1 MGVEA
6 TVDDVVNKLE
16 GFYGTV
22 ESGAVL
28 LQQLYSEKQRVD
40 ETITTY
46 SARLQL
52 SIDRAEQR
60 NGISPSAK
68 DETLRV
74 VFWKGLSN
82 ETLKQSIRH
91 KYESVQNFDE
101 LVRIARQVEQESEDF
116 QKFHSPSPR
125 PRPSRVGMH
134 ASQVERPNK
143 SALEKEVKE
152 LREKLQEIELAS
164 MNKGPSSFRS
174 SGPNSHPQ
182 PFRERYRRVPP
193 SLYAELRE
201 HLESMHQAG
210 VTRESFSPYASPVVL
225 VRKKDGSLRF
235 CIDFRK
241 LNQKTV
247 RDSYALPRIDETLQM
262 MQGATWFSSLDL
274 KSGYWQLEIN
284 EADKHKT
291 AFVLPP
297 PLGLW
302 ECNRMPFGLCNAPS
316 TFQRAMERC
325 LGELNHSCCVV
336 YLDDIIV
343 FGRTVEE
350 HIANLEKVIQ
360 RLDMHGFKLKAT
372 KCKLLQ
378 TGVKYLRHVLS
389 AEGIATDP
397 EKTETIRNWPTPQN
411 VKELRAFLGLASY
424 YRKFIPN
431 LAKIASPLNALL
443 GGPRKRKGK
452 GKRKTPSPAALPP
465 WVWAKKQDDAFRE
478 IKEKLVSPPVL
489 QYADFSKPFILHTDA
504 STTGLGAALYQLD
517 EEGRERVI
525 AYASRS
531 VSRSEQN
538 CPAHKLEFLALKW
551 AVTEKFHD
559 FLYGNKTH
567 VFTDNN
573 PLTYVLT
580 TAKLDATGHRWL
592 AALANYDLK
601 LTYRSGKTN
610 VDADILS
617 RRPPTEHAQSEPRR
631 SNGEAPVCEDTVH
644 AVIDYALHVDVDD
657 SPYAELVENSD
668 DEREGMCTPDVSRVT
683 FPNEPPDWP
692 KEQRK
697 DPVISKVITYV
708 VSGALPPVGQRKRE
722 ETEVQMLLREW
733 DRLAMRDGILYRRRV
748 VNDKQVWQLV
758 LPRKYRQVV
767 LESLHDETGH
777 LGIERTTEETRPNNQ
792 RPSPKR
798 RIPPVNE
805 NSENKTYDPVDDD
818 VEENEVTA
826 WNIPAVGIEEGASSG
841 VDTVDFET
849 PLEEETHEVSA
860 IPDTPGIPKVT
871 QVPDSPGQGVQETA
885 SLEEED
891 RQPRR
896 SKRCP
901 HPPSRLAYYHSQVMV
916 ECGVAGQGIPPEIDS
931 IPADEEWSVR
941 YTFSFTIVGNG
952 FTKKIRIIPRT
963 SKITLLSI
971 PCLNE
976 TCQIDGERSLD
987 IDVSQCTT
995 VQLLLT
1001 DDVIVYGLVYAGDE
1015 LTAGFLALPEQAL
1028 GKEYL
1033 VDCLGVD
1040 GTLYI
1045 FITAIEDNTEISV
1058 NSSNEGDSPLI
1069 LHLNASNFT
1078 RLKAV
1083 AGAHVSSNKKV
1094 AVIVEGEGVRIP
1106 INKYDR
1112 GVIMEQLFPISHWG
1126 RVHIV
1131 PKFAEDIKWTLQVM
1145 SFQPETNVSLTN
1157 CEQAGV
1163 QYVSLES
1170 RKNYTLFQVRGHQA
1184 PCVVVAN
1191 KPIQVVQYMHGSA
1204 LIMPGDPSMILIA
1217 PVENYHGNI
1226 TLHIKDNTLRGETL
1240 EKLTSQ
1246 HVDIITEQIY
1256 TDSVRLGNLS
1266 IAAQSWNCFNVT
1278 DGFQAASAD
1287 ENVRTFCHLYRQL
1300 SNDVYHVGSSD
1311 PSVRMFV
1318 RLSAHASSTGG
1329 AMLADISFPTA
1340 PEKTEE
1346 DVVDNPELELKNFL
1360 ARHGDFQNY
1369 EDAERLLGYLLS
1381 YLGDK
1386 DELDSVENMNFTF
1399 DIFTEI
1405 MRRKP
1410 LQYATAANTQTFMN
1424 MTAAAVHVIFA
1435 ERTNE
1440 LMAIACSQE
1449 ESLLSYPDDVQ
1460 RELEAVAETAAD
1472 KIASGGLS
1480 SFQALR
1486 PNAAIR
1492 LAATQPFV
1500 SVESEDNCANVN
1512 DVTSHVAIP
1521 CAVLREQGARALYHI
1536 NLPYAG
1542 EAISRSTCT
1551 FNDSRIEVPSSLLGV
1566 GFVSD
1571 VRNESRFSQNISI
1584 TFNLKSRRAKVN
1596 LTDDNTLCSFW
1607 NFTQRNWS
1615 SAGCKL
1621 DTRSMKMTE
1630 DVMQVTCLCDHLT
1643 SFAVLVNLAADT
1655 ETPVVHE
1662 HVMSILSIIGC
1673 SFSIVACFIMCCGYV
1688 ALRLKSD
1695 LILVHGNLAFA
1706 LGLAEIA
1713 FLCLEFVRPPS
1724 VPCTVVA
1731 TLIYYFFLVTFSW
1744 MTVEGI
1750 HLYLLT
1756 FVVWNAEKR
1765 KIGCYMACAWGLPI
1779 ILVAVLL
1786 STNDGTI
1793 GQENICFLSIDDLKL
1808 LYLVVPLGV
1817 VILFNL
1823 FVTIRVVFQ
1832 IAKMA
1837 SGPNLH
1843 TDNLTKIKHG
1853 AKALVVLLPIMGL
1866 TWVIGFMTVIRGA
1879 SLVFQYIFLVLN
1891 SLQGVF
1897 IFVIHFL
1904 RNSEVRYAIRRRRD
1918 KWMTRHGKPLVYR
1931 EKMRDKSSQSGQ
1943 TPTSRN
1949 LSKTPEQT
1957 LTLTN
1962 LSS

>member
-1 MGVEA
+1 M
-6 TVDDVVNKLE
+6 
-16 GFYGTV
+16 
-22 ESGAVL
+22 S
-28 LQQLYSEKQRVD
+28 
-40 ETITTY
+40 
-46 SARLQL
+46 
-52 SIDRAEQR
+52 
-60 NGISPSAK
+60 
-68 DETLRV
+68 
-74 VFWKGLSN
+74 
-82 ETLKQSIRH
+82 
-91 KYESVQNFDE
+91 
-101 LVRIARQVEQESEDF
+101 
-116 QKFHSPSPR
+116 
-125 PRPSRVGMH
+125 
-134 ASQVERPNK
+134 
-143 SALEKEVKE
+143 
-152 LREKLQEIELAS
+152 
-164 MNKGPSSFRS
+164 
-174 SGPNSHPQ
+174 
-182 PFRERYRRVPP
+182 
-193 SLYAELRE
+193 
-201 HLESMHQAG
+201 
-210 VTRESFSPYASPVVL
+210 
-225 VRKKDGSLRF
+225 
-235 CIDFRK
+235 
-241 LNQKTV
+241 
-247 RDSYALPRIDETLQM
+247 
-262 MQGATWFSSLDL
+262 
-274 KSGYWQLEIN
+274 
-284 EADKHKT
+284 
-291 AFVLPP
+291 
-297 PLGLW
+297 
-302 ECNRMPFGLCNAPS
+302 
-316 TFQRAMERC
+316 
-325 LGELNHSCCVV
+325 
-336 YLDDIIV
+336 
-343 FGRTVEE
+343 
-350 HIANLEKVIQ
+350 
-360 RLDMHGFKLKAT
+360 
-372 KCKLLQ
+372 
-378 TGVKYLRHVLS
+378 
-389 AEGIATDP
+389 
-397 EKTETIRNWPTPQN
+397 
-411 VKELRAFLGLASY
+411 
-424 YRKFIPN
+424 
-431 LAKIASPLNALL
+431 
-443 GGPRKRKGK
+443 
-452 GKRKTPSPAALPP
+452 
-465 WVWAKKQDDAFRE
+465 
-478 IKEKLVSPPVL
+478 
-489 QYADFSKPFILHTDA
+489 
-504 STTGLGAALYQLD
+504 
-517 EEGRERVI
+517 
-525 AYASRS
+525 
-531 VSRSEQN
+531 
-538 CPAHKLEFLALKW
+538 
-551 AVTEKFHD
+551 
-559 FLYGNKTH
+559 
-567 VFTDNN
+567 
-573 PLTYVLT
+573 
-580 TAKLDATGHRWL
+580 
-592 AALANYDLK
+592 
-601 LTYRSGKTN
+601 
-610 VDADILS
+610 
-617 RRPPTEHAQSEPRR
+617 
-631 SNGEAPVCEDTVH
+631 
-644 AVIDYALHVDVDD
+644 
-657 SPYAELVENSD
+657 
-668 DEREGMCTPDVSRVT
+668 
-683 FPNEPPDWP
+683 
-692 KEQRK
+692 
-697 DPVISKVITYV
+697 
-708 VSGALPPVGQRKRE
+708 
-722 ETEVQMLLREW
+722 
-733 DRLAMRDGILYRRRV
+733 
-748 VNDKQVWQLV
+748 
-758 LPRKYRQVV
+758 
-767 LESLHDETGH
+767 
-777 LGIERTTEETRPNNQ
+777 
-792 RPSPKR
+792 
-798 RIPPVNE
+798 
-805 NSENKTYDPVDDD
+805 
-818 VEENEVTA
+818 
-826 WNIPAVGIEEGASSG
+826 
-841 VDTVDFET
+841 
-849 PLEEETHEVSA
+849 
-860 IPDTPGIPKVT
+860 
-871 QVPDSPGQGVQETA
+871 
-885 SLEEED
+885 
-891 RQPRR
+891 
-896 SKRCP
+896 
-901 HPPSRLAYYHSQVMV
+901 
-916 ECGVAGQGIPPEIDS
+916 
-931 IPADEEWSVR
+931 ADEEWSVC
-941 YTFSFTIVGNG
+941 YTFSFTIDGRG
-952 FTKKIRIIPRT
+952 LTRKIRIIPRT
-963 SKITLLSI
+963 SKTTLLRI
-971 PCLNE
+971 PCLNRSYQLE
-976 TCQIDGERSLD
+976 SDYSLD
-987 IDVSQCTT
+987 IGVSECET
-995 VQLLLT
+995 VQILLT
-1001 DDVIVYGLVYAGDE
+1001 NDVVVYGLVYAAGQ

-1028 GKEYL
+1028 GTEYL
-1033 VDCLGVD
+1033 VDYLGVE
-1040 GTLYI
+1040 GTPYI

-1058 NSSNEGDSPLI
+1058 NSTNGGDSPQI
-1069 LHLNASNFT
+1069 HHLNASSFT

-1094 AVIVEGEGVRIP
+1094 AVIVEGERVRIP
-1106 INKYDR
+1106 VRKYDV
-1112 GVIMEQLFPISHWG
+1112 GVIMEQLLPISHWG

-1131 PKFAEDIKWTLQVM
+1131 PRFAEDIKWTLQVM
-1145 SFQPETNVSLTN
+1145 AFQPETIVSLTN
-1157 CEQAGV
+1157 CELAGV

-1170 RKNYTLFQVRGHQA
+1170 RENYTLFRVREDQA

-1191 KPIQVVQYMHGSA
+1191 KPIQVVQYMHGSE
-1204 LIMPGDPSMILIA
+1204 LSQPGDPSMILIA
-1217 PVENYHGNI
+1217 PVEGYHGNI
-1226 TLHIKDNTLRGETL
+1226 TLHIEDNTSG
-1240 EKLTSQ
+1240 TSQ

-1256 TDSVRLGNLS
+1256 TDSFRLGNLD
-1266 IAAQSWNCFNVT
+1266 ITAQLWNCFNVT
-1278 DGFQAASAD
+1278 DIFQSACG
-1287 ENVRTFCHLYRQL
+1287 NVRTFCHLYKQL
-1300 SNDVYHVGSSD
+1300 PNKVYHVGSSD
-1311 PSVRMFV
+1311 PSARMFI
-1318 RLSAHASSTGG
+1318 RLSAHASNTGG
-1329 AMLADISFPTA
+1329 AMLADISIPTA

-1346 DVVDNPELELKNFL
+1346 DALYNSELKLRNCL
-1360 ARHGDFQNY
+1360 AQHGDFQNY
-1369 EDAERLLGYLLS
+1369 EDAERLLGYLLT
-1381 YLGDK
+1381 YLGNK

-1399 DIFTEI
+1399 DIFTDI

-1607 NFTQRNWS
+1607 NFAQRNWS

-1673 SFSIVACFIMCCGYV
+1673 SFSIVACFTMCCGYV